1 MGKIFC
7 LIMRNKNICDVKSQ
21 MKVGEKNC
29 GNNIPKKSPINVLQT
44 ES

>member
-1 MGKIFC
+1 
-7 LIMRNKNICDVKSQ
+7 

-44 ES
+44 ESWSQLKDRSNKAEL